1 MTTTTH
7 KIVDTGWNASEW
19 TRDVWIGDW
28 LIRAVTTDDQ
38 AGKEYVTHYYS
49 GPKDRIANAWLSED
63 EVPAVAPLR
72 YNRVSHKIGDTCP
85 HLRLGSTRCR

>member
-63 EVPAVAPLR
+63 EVPAEV
-72 YNRVSHKIGDTCP
+72 
-85 HLRLGSTRCR
+85 LRLYDEHVDATAPMEVTRG